1 MQTIPNP
8 ALEVMPVDKTPGQRT
23 RAKAIF
29 HLSIIVISSIVA
41 AVIQYF
47 ASNPFTWL
55 ALAGVI
61 AGQVI
66 QAAITLTEKYLSAQQ
81 SIPQRVI
88 VQTLA
93 GEALK
98 RLPAVTYTPEL
109 AAVQQQLQEQLPV
122 ALDAVMNEVKAAKQ
136 AA

>member
-1 MQTIPNP
+1 MQNINPVLEIIP
-8 ALEVMPVDKTPGQRT
+8 EDKTAGQRA

-29 HLSIIVISSIVA
+29 HLVVIVISSIVA

-47 ASNPFTWL
+47 AGNPFTWL

-61 AGQVI
+61 GGQLI
-66 QAAITLTEKYLSAQQ
+66 QASITVANKYLSSQQ
-81 SIPQRVI
+81 DIPQRVI

-98 RLPAVTYTPEL
+98 RLPSVSYTPEL
-109 AAVQQQLQEQLPV
+109 AGVQQQLQEQLPA
-122 ALDAVMNEVKAAKQ
+122 ALDAVMADVKAAKQ